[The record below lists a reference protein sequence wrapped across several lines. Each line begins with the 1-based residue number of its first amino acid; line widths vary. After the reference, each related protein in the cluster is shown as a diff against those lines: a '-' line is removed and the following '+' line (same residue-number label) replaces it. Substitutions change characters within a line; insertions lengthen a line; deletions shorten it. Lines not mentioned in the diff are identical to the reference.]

1 MHAGKQPP
9 GGCVFCAI
17 RNNFTIEVFLF
28 MDFRQLE
35 AFCAIIEWGSFSE
48 AAKKLYITQPTISNH
63 MRMLETELNTILISR
78 TTKTMTVTKDGR
90 RFYKYARG
98 MLDMRD
104 KAVSDFSRS
113 GSRRIHMGASS
124 VPSGFILPEIMAEYK
139 KMHPD
144 AYFEIIQSDS
154 IDIISNMKS
163 EIIDAALAGTPCQD
177 EAFEC
182 IPVFRDEMVLVTP
195 DNEHY
200 RALRDAA
207 RITPGSAGD
216 GGFISDNC
224 AVDGIEY
231 GIDITELLL
240 QPFILRKNGSA
251 TRREILNYLSS
262 IGMSESQLNI
272 TSQMNDMK
280 SVIASIAC
288 GLGVSILT
296 RSITKTLPHGSV
308 LTFPLGRDGDPVYR
322 TYYLIY
328 RKDLTGGYIKDFI
341 DFILEYSKK

>member
-1 MHAGKQPP
+1 
-9 GGCVFCAI
+9 
-17 RNNFTIEVFLF
+17 

-63 MRMLETELNTILISR
+63 MRMLETELNTSLINR
-78 TTKTMTVTKDGR
+78 TTKTMTVTQDGR

-124 VPSGFILPEIMAEYK
+124 VPSAFILPEMMAEYK
-139 KMHPD
+139 KLHPD

-154 IDIISNMKS
+154 VGILANMQS
-163 EIIDAALAGTPCQD
+163 GIIDAALAGTPCQD

-182 IPVFRDEMVLVTP
+182 VPAFKDEMVLVTP

-207 RITPGSAGD
+207 RTLRSDGD
-216 GGFISDNC
+216 GGYSSDNC
-224 AVDGIEY
+224 AVEDLEY
-231 GIDITELLL
+231 DYDITELLL
-240 QPFILRKNGSA
+240 QPFLLRKDGSA

-288 GLGVSILT
+288 GLGVSILS
-296 RSITKTLPHGSV
+296 RSITETLPHGSV

-328 RKDLTGGYIKDFI
+328 RKNLTGGYIKDFI
-341 DFILEYSKK
+341 NFILEYAEKRM